1 MMEKVWKVNENVV
14 AQYYDNNT
22 KRFLRFGKHKGT
34 QNIHQAL
41 WAEGIT
47 DLEEAANYTN
57 TLILKELNS
66 MNASSNSGIHVLD
79 LGCGVGGSL
88 DFLVKNS
95 SEENRFEGIT
105 ISALQ
110 ANLAQQ
116 KFQRLEKGN
125 AVSIRQGDFLHLP
138 SGPPAELA
146 YAIEAFVHA
155 ADAQQF
161 FTSVSTRLQKG
172 SRLILIDDF
181 RTSKAAQNELEKQL
195 LHNFQQGWHA
205 NSLITP
211 GTAETLAKNANL
223 QLIQQLNLTSF
234 LKIGRPRDKAIGL
247 MIRVF
252 GRWMRKSIYFQ
263 SLTGGYAKQQCIR
276 RNLVNY
282 QMLIFEKKAS

>member
-1 MMEKVWKVNENVV
+1 MKVNENVV

-41 WAEGIT
+41 WTEGIT
-47 DLEEAANYTN
+47 SLEEAVNYANS
-57 TLILKELNS
+57 LILREIDAI
-66 MNASSNSGIHVLD
+66 NASKRVGIRVLD

-88 DFLVKNS
+88 DFLAKNS
-95 SEENRFEGIT
+95 SEENKYEGIT
-105 ISALQ
+105 ISPLQ
-110 ANLAQQ
+110 ASLAQQ
-116 KFQRLEKGN
+116 KFQSLKKGN

-138 SGPPAELA
+138 SGPPVDLA

-161 FTSVSTRLQKG
+161 FTSVSTRLQKD

-181 RTSKAAQNELEKQL
+181 RTSKATQNEQEKQL
-195 LHNFQQGWHA
+195 LHDFQQGWHA

-211 GTAETLAKNANL
+211 STAETLAKNVNL
-223 QLIQQLNLTSF
+223 HLIQQINLTSL

-247 MIRVF
+247 MSRLF
-252 GRWMRKSIYFQ
+252 GKWMRKSTYFQ
-263 SLTGGYAKQQCIR
+263 SLTGGFAKQQCIR

-282 QMLIFEKKAS
+282 QMLVFEKNGS